1 MIYIEYTF
9 LLDPILPAREVL
21 IAELSEMGFE
31 SFVENEDGLQAY
43 IQKEV
48 LQEGFEEFLM
58 TKEIDGLSFSFSRK
72 EIAQVNWNEE
82 WEKNFSPII
91 VDEAC
96 LIKAPFHEMD
106 TSRFQYVIEIEPKMS
121 FGTGHHSTT
130 HLIISEMMTMDWRGK
145 SVLDMGSGTAVLAIL
160 ASKMGAENCAAI
172 DIDEWAYENGVENG
186 RRNGVSNI
194 IFHKGGAELLGNEK
208 YDLVLA
214 NINRN
219 ILMADMQHYVKV
231 LVEDG
236 EILFS
241 GFYDQDVPVLVSRAE
256 ELGLVLMNKRLKEEW
271 CMLRMKKKGLQ

>member
-21 IAELSEMGFE
+21 IAELSELGFE